1 MDDEVTEEKKDVTVD
16 MVNVAKL
23 ANSVLLN
30 AEDSKQRDLS
40 LANVYKAI
48 NGDDFVC
55 R

>member
-1 MDDEVTEEKKDVTVD
+1 MDEEADERKDVTVD

-40 LANVYKAI
+40 LAAVFAAI
-48 NGDDFVC
+48 NGDTYVC